1 MVDIEFEDRRD
12 SRFQHQD
19 LRGAQFV
26 RDRMAGA
33 VFRDVGLQRVRM
45 RGVELT
51 DAEIDGDIDG
61 LTIWGVEVAP
71 LLVAELDRRHPER
84 SALRARTPDELRA
97 GYEALV
103 TMWDTTIARART
115 LPPGT
120 VDLSVDGEW
129 SFTETIRHLVLAT
142 DAWLNLAI
150 LRRPQPFHPLGLLF
164 WQAQG
169 LEGRYGL
176 VPLGTPVTLDDA
188 LAARADRVAQ
198 VRAYLAGLTQ
208 EELDRDAGHDPWGD
222 GGADEPT
229 VTVRQ
234 CLGVIFEEEWQH
246 HRYATRDLAALA
258 TRG

>member
-1 MVDIEFEDRRD
+1 MVDIELEDRRD
-12 SRFQHQD
+12 TVFRHQD

-26 RDRMAGA
+26 RDRMSGA

-51 DAEIDGDIDG
+51 DTEIDGEIDG

-71 LLVAELDRRHPER
+71 LLMAELDRRHPER
-84 SALRARTPDELRA
+84 SALRARTPDEFRA
-97 GYEALV
+97 GYDALQG
-103 TMWDTTIARART
+103 MWDATIARART

-120 VDLSVDGEW
+120 VDVSVDGEW
-129 SFTETIRHLVLAT
+129 SFTETIRHLLLAT

-150 LRRPQPFHPLGLLF
+150 LRREQPFHPLGLLF

-169 LEGRYGL
+169 LEDRYGL
-176 VPLGTPVTLDDA
+176 VPLGTVVTLDEA

-198 VRAYLAGLTQ
+198 VRAYLADLTQ
-208 EELDRDAGHDPWGD
+208 DELDRDAGHDPWGD
-222 GGADEPT
+222 GSADEPT

-234 CLGVIFEEEWQH
+234 CLGVIFDEEWQH
-246 HRYATRDLAALA
+246 HRYATRDLATIA
-258 TRG
+258 TQD